1 MGNKYGS
8 IHIKTTDGYET
19 ATKILAQYDNTPNE
33 YILSAER
40 LEQSHYEV
48 MHDLAKTFRRYAAIL
63 GQDLFV
69 VITTN
74 WVSVY
79 NRDLSFQSIASKA
92 RSFAK
97 KLAEPIVYISNFDDD
112 VFVFGVIENGKTV
125 TSGRICTDSEY
136 FDLTNKTANMTA
148 LRRVLGGDDIIPRR
162 MPTDISEMEDI
173 LSKVMGVPLFAD
185 EDDVYRDTEHFE
197 KTEERNGI
205 CVYKK
210 TL

>member
-1 MGNKYGS
+1 MGKKYGS
-8 IHIKTTDGYET
+8 IHIKTTNGHET
-19 ATKILAQYDNTPNE
+19 ATKILDQYDNIPNE

-40 LEQSHYEV
+40 LEQSHYAV
-48 MHDLAKTFRRYAAIL
+48 MHDLARTCRRYAAIL
-63 GQDLFV
+63 GHDLFI

-79 NRDLSFQSIASKA
+79 NRDMSFQAITSKA

-97 KLAEPIVYISNFDDD
+97 KMSEPIVYTSNFDDD

-136 FDLTNKTANMTA
+136 FDLTTRAANMTA
-148 LRRVLGGDDIIPRR
+148 LRRVLGGDNIIPRR
-162 MPTDISEMEDI
+162 MPTDVSEMEDI
-173 LSKVMGVPLFAD
+173 LSKAMGIPLFAY
-185 EDDVYRDTEHFE
+185 EDDVYRDSDHFE

-210 TL
+210 IL